1 MVSLALHPGDIG
13 DHKAFDRQRDR
24 DLRTLVRFV
33 TVYCQH
39 HHQRARKPRAQLTLF
54 HGGDRGGTD
63 VLLCASC
70 VKLLAH
76 AIVKR
81 ANCPLDPKPA
91 CKHCPSHC
99 YHPKYRKQIQEVMR
113 FSGRKILLSGRLDY
127 LFRLFF

>member
-13 DHKAFDRQRDR
+13 DQKAPDRRRDR

-39 HHQRARKPRAQLTLF
+39 HHQGSTKPRAQLTLF
-54 HGGDRGGTD
+54 HAGARNGTD
-63 VLLCASC
+63 VALCASC

-91 CKHCPSHC
+91 CKNCPNHC
-99 YHPKYRKQIQEVMR
+99 YHPKYRKKIQEVMR

-127 LFRLFF
+127 LFRLLF